1 MDYKSKIP
9 DSENPNQ
16 DYSDYGFFVREG
28 KYFVY
33 EHSAN
38 KKGPPPEKEL
48 SNFVMESLFHLV
60 NGTNNS
66 KRIIKIQR
74 NTGEIKMIEVFS
86 SEMKPDTFETIL
98 KSKRCTFLGSAY
110 HLKLV
115 FARLM
120 DTEIEAIILNVLG
133 WNLEHQVYVFAD
145 AVFSKSEVLKINEIG
160 IIEGFEKRFYLP
172 AFGLAND
179 TNEDY
184 ETEKLYRFKPG
195 EIGFMEWSELF
206 FQSFGTNGAIGI
218 LFLILSVFRDVVFNQ
233 VRFFP
238 FLFLF
243 GDFGTGK
250 TSFVERLL
258 SLFGADIIGTPLNN
272 ATSIA
277 LSRLAST
284 RINGLF
290 YFKEY
295 TNETDEKAQDFILT
309 AYDGAGR
316 TTGVKSNDNRTK
328 SFPVRS
334 GLIFDGNHLP
344 TQKTAILS
352 RMILLDFQESS
363 FDEAKT
369 FAYDKL
375 KAAAANGL
383 GRVLIEILEHR
394 ELFEAKFK
402 EAFTENV
409 KDLKA
414 IHKDTFPERTLNHI
428 ALLMA
433 PAKILWSQLS
443 FPFEFLD
450 VLNSITENATN
461 QNNLLK
467 QSGAISIFW
476 ESFSNSYKK
485 GLITKF
491 YGYNSKTSHF
501 NIKETDI
508 SNGIIQIKLGN
519 LYPFYVRYCRDN
531 NMQFLDQNSLR
542 MLLTSK
548 SNKEFLPGFQKGRG
562 ATYTDKGFGTCYQFA
577 YTKSEDSIYIS
588 DIEINL

>member
-1 MDYKSKIP
+1 MEHLSKIP
-9 DSENPNQ
+9 DSESENEDQ
-16 DYSDYGFFVREG
+16 RKYGFFVRDG
-28 KYFVY
+28 KYFVTEY
-33 EHSAN
+33 R
-38 KKGPPPEKEL
+38 KEDKITKVL
-48 SNFVMESLFHLV
+48 SNFVMQSLFHLI
-60 NGTNNS
+60 NGSNNS

-74 NTGEIKMIEVFS
+74 NTEEISIIEVFS

-98 KSKRCTFLGSAY
+98 KSKRCTFLGSSY
-110 HLKLV
+110 QLKII

-120 DTEIEAIILNVLG
+120 DTEIEATILSVLG
-133 WNLEHQVYVFAD
+133 WNHEHQVYVFAD
-145 AVFSKSEVLKINEIG
+145 AVFVQSEILKVNEIG
-160 IIEGFEKRFYLP
+160 IIEATGKRFYLP

-179 TNEDY
+179 TNEDF
-184 ETEKLYRFKPG
+184 ETEKLYSFQPG
-195 EIGFMEWSELF
+195 EIGFAEWADLF
-206 FQSFGTNGAIGI
+206 YQSFGINGAIGI

-258 SLFGADIIGTPLNN
+258 SLFGRDIIGTPLNN

-363 FDEAKT
+363 FTQEQKM
-369 FAYDKL
+369 AYNKL
-375 KAAAANGL
+375 KTAASNGL
-383 GRVLIEILEHR
+383 GKVLIEILEHR
-394 ELFEAKFK
+394 ELFENKFK
-402 EAFTENV
+402 EAFEENV
-409 KDLKA
+409 TDLKSV
-414 IHKDTFPERTLNHI
+414 HKDKFPERTLNHI

-433 PAKILWSQLS
+433 PAKILWNKLD
-443 FPFEFLD
+443 FPFDF
-450 VLNSITENATN
+450 VSILHSIIDNAENQTN
-461 QNNLLK
+461 LIK

-476 ESFSNSYKK
+476 ESFSNALKK
-485 GLITKF
+485 GLLIRF
-491 YGYNSKTSHF
+491 DEYNSKTAHF
-501 NIKETDI
+501 NIKETD
-508 SNGIIQIKLGN
+508 STTGIMQIKLQN
-519 LYPFYVRYCRDN
+519 IYSVYVRYCRDN
-531 NMQFLDQNSLR
+531 NMQFLDPNSLK
-542 MLLTSK
+542 MLLTS
-548 SNKEFLPGFQKGRG
+548 SANKEFLHSSQKGRG
-562 ATYTDKGFGTCYQFA
+562 AAYTDKKFGTCYQFSF
-577 YTKSEDSIYIS
+577 TKIEDSIYIS
-588 DIEINL
+588 EVEINL

>member
-1 MDYKSKIP
+1 MNHLSKIP
-9 DSENPNQ
+9 DSENEHEDQ
-16 DYSDYGFFVREG
+16 REYGFFIREG
-28 KYFVY
+28 KYFITEYRKDNSVT
-33 EHSAN
+33 
-38 KKGPPPEKEL
+38 KEL
-48 SNFVMESLFHLV
+48 SNFVMESLFHLI

-66 KRIIKIQR
+66 KRILKIQR
-74 NTGEIKMIEVFS
+74 NTGEIRIIEVFS
-86 SEMKPDTFETIL
+86 SEMKPDTFETII

-110 HLKLV
+110 QLKIV

-120 DTEIEAIILNVLG
+120 DTEIEAIILNQLG
-133 WNLEHQVYVFAD
+133 WNHEHQVYVFAD
-145 AVFSKSEVLKINEIG
+145 AVFAKSEILKINEIG
-160 IIEGFEKRFYLP
+160 IIEASGTRFYLP

-179 TNEDY
+179 TNEDF
-184 ETEKLYRFKPG
+184 ETEKLYSYKPG
-195 EIGFMEWSELF
+195 GVGFTEWANLF

-258 SLFGADIIGTPLNN
+258 SLFGRDIIGTPLNN

-316 TTGVKSNDNRTK
+316 TTGIKSNDNRTK

-363 FDEAKT
+363 FSDTQKS
-369 FAYDKL
+369 AYDKL
-375 KAAAANGL
+375 KSAASNGL
-383 GRVLIEILEHR
+383 GKVLIEILEHR
-394 ELFEAKFK
+394 GLFETKFK
-402 EAFTENV
+402 EAFAENV
-409 KDLKA
+409 NDLKGV
-414 IHKDTFPERTLNHI
+414 HKDSFPERTLNHI
-428 ALLMA
+428 ALLMS
-433 PAKILWSQLS
+433 PAKILWNQLS
-443 FPFEFLD
+443 FPFDFVD
-450 VLNSITENATN
+450 VLHSIIENADN
-461 QNNLLK
+461 QTNLLK

-476 ESFSNSYKK
+476 ESFSNSLKK
-485 GLITKF
+485 GLIIRF
-491 YGYNSKTSHF
+491 DSYNAKTSHF

-508 SNGIIQIKLGN
+508 SGGIIQIKFIN
-519 LYPFYVRYCRDN
+519 IYPFYTRYCREN
-531 NMQFLDQNSLR
+531 NIQFLDQNSLR

-548 SNKEFLPGFQKGRG
+548 SNKEFLPGSQKGRG
-562 ATYTDKGFGTCYQFA
+562 AAYTDKNFGTCYQFA
-577 YTKSEDSIYIS
+577 YTKIEDSIYIS
-588 DIEINL
+588 DIEFNM